1 MIDEI
6 QGLLDQYWDWL
17 KDKTTLRQLV
27 GDWVEIT
34 TPHLD
39 RHNDCIQIYA
49 ASRGAEILLTD
60 DGYILDDLELSGCQ
74 IDTPKRQALLDMTLN
89 GFGVRREGNEL
100 QIGATRDNFPMR
112 KHNLVQ
118 AMLAVNDLFYL
129 AAPTITS
136 LFYEDVVNWLDQSNI
151 RYTPNIKLTGKS
163 GYDHNFEF
171 VIPKSRDFPE
181 RVLRTVNR
189 PDRQTV
195 QSFVFAWLDTRDTR
209 APDARAYAILN
220 DETRRLPVGAVD
232 ALNEYDMRGVAWS
245 DRERALPDLA
255 A

>member
-6 QGLLDQYWDWL
+6 QGLLDQYWAWL
-17 KDKTTLRQLV
+17 KDKTTLRQI

-39 RHNDCIQIYA
+39 RHNDYVQIYA
-49 ASRGAEILLTD
+49 AARGGEFLLTD
-60 DGYILDDLELSGCQ
+60 DGYILDDLELSGCL

-100 QIGATRDNFPMR
+100 LIGASHDNFPMR

-118 AMLAVNDLFYL
+118 AMLAVNDLFYT
-129 AAPTITS
+129 ATPMITG
-136 LFYEDVVNWLDQSNI
+136 LFYEDVVSWLDQSKI

-163 GYDHNFEF
+163 GYDHKFEF
-171 VIPKSRDFPE
+171 VIPKSRELPE
-181 RVLRTVNR
+181 RVLKTVNQ

-195 QSFVFAWLDTRDTR
+195 QSFVFAWLDTREMR
-209 APDARAYAILN
+209 SPDARAYAILN
-220 DETRRLPVGAVD
+220 DEARRLPAGVMD
-232 ALNEYDMRGVAWS
+232 ALNEYGMRGVAWS
-245 DRERALPDLA
+245 DRDSALPDLA

>member
-17 KDKTTLRQLV
+17 KDKTTLRQI

-39 RHNDCIQIYA
+39 RHNDYVQIYA
-49 ASRGAEILLTD
+49 AARGGEFLLTD
-60 DGYILDDLELSGCQ
+60 DGYILDDLELSGCF
-74 IDTPKRQALLDMTLN
+74 IDTPKRRALLDMTLN
-89 GFGVRREGNEL
+89 GFGVKREGNEL
-100 QIGATRDNFPMR
+100 LIGATRDNFPMR

-118 AMLAVNDLFYL
+118 AMLAVNDLFYT
-129 AAPTITS
+129 ATPMIAG

-189 PDRQTV
+189 PDRQIV
-195 QSFVFAWLDTRDTR
+195 QSFVFAWVDTKETR

-220 DETRRLPVGAVD
+220 DEARRVPAGVMD
-232 ALNEYDMRGVAWS
+232 ALKEYDMRGVAWS
-245 DRERALPDLA
+245 ERDSALPDLA